1 MCPEQWKLPNT
12 NYVQAVGFGPRLS
25 KKRSAIQAILARH
38 FRRVLVM
45 EHLKVEISISCGANG
60 SAL

>member
-1 MCPEQWKLPNT
+1 MPNT